1 MTFYDYAIVF
11 VRAVLYLFNG
21 KPHYEGL
28 ENIPKDKVVIFAAT
42 HRSMLDPLYLAFAI
56 YPLGKKVAFMG
67 KDTLFDNK
75 VMAYILPKLNVFPVN
90 REKTSPRT
98 IKYAVIVMNEEGLSL
113 GIFPSGTRYSTEIKG
128 GTAFIQRLSKN
139 DIVPVAIQPTLSKG
153 DFFKRKTIKVAFG
166 EPIAY
171 DDTVTYNKE
180 KMAEVDQSIAVRFDE
195 LDQRLT
201 PNYQYIPPVKK
212 DK

>member
-1 MTFYDYAIVF
+1 MTFYDIAIVI
-11 VRAVLYLFNG
+11 VRAVMYLFNG

-28 ENIPKDKVVIFAAT
+28 ENVPTDKVVVFAGT
-42 HRSMLDPLYLAFAI
+42 HRSLLDPLYLAFAI

-67 KDTLFDNK
+67 KDTLFKNK
-75 VMAYILPKLNVFPVN
+75 LMAYILPKLNVFPIN

-98 IKYAVIVMNEEGLSL
+98 IKHAVKVMNEDHLNL

-139 DIVPVAIQPTLSKG
+139 DIIPVAIQPTLSKA
-153 DFFKRKTIKVAFG
+153 DFFKRKKIKVAFG

-171 DDTVTYNKE
+171 DETVTYNKV
-180 KMAEVDQSIAVRFDE
+180 KLAEVDHLIAVRFDQ
-195 LDQRLT
+195 LDEQLT
-201 PNYQYIPPVKK
+201 PNYKYIPPVKK

>member
-1 MTFYDYAIVF
+1 MTFYDIAIVF
-11 VRAVLYLFNG
+11 VRVVLYLFNG
-21 KPHYEGL
+21 KPQYEGL
-28 ENIPKDKVVIFAAT
+28 ENIPEDKVVIFAST
-42 HRSMLDPLYLAFAI
+42 HRSLLDPVYLAFAI

-67 KDTLFDNK
+67 KDTLFKNK
-75 VMAYILPKLNVFPVN
+75 FMAYLLPKLNVFPVN

-98 IKYAVIVMNEEGLSL
+98 IKHAVKVMNEDHLNL

-139 DIVPVAIQPTLSKG
+139 DIVPVAIQPTLTVG
-153 DFFKRKTIKVAFG
+153 DFFRRKKIKVAFG

-171 DDTVTYNKE
+171 DDTLKYDKVKL
-180 KMAEVDQSIAVRFDE
+180 AEIDQQIASRFDQ
-195 LDQRLT
+195 LDQVLT
-201 PNYQYIPPVKK
+201 PNYKYIPPVKK